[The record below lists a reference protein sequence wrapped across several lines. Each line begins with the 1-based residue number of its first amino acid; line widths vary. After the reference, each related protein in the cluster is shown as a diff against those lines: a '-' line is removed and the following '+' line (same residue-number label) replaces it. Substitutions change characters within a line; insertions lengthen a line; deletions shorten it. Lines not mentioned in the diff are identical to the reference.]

1 MENTK
6 KNSKSNWFKELK
18 AEFGRIIWSTKET
31 VAKET
36 TVVVI
41 WTIVIGIIVA
51 ILDMGFQYVIKLLV
65 G

>member
-6 KNSKSNWFKELK
+6 KKSKPSWFKELK
-18 AEFGRIIWSTKET
+18 AEFGRITWATKET

-36 TVVVI
+36 AVVVI

-51 ILDMGFQYVIKLLV
+51 VLDMGFQYAIRMIV